1 MAGAL
6 LGDLML
12 LPALLILFWK
22 PKRDKEKT

>member
-12 LPALLILFWK
+12 LPALLILFWT
-22 PKRDKEKT
+22 PKRSRETT